1 MKSKAQRGGCLRPE
15 TLHSEAKPAR
25 PTIRYTPSKTINN
38 LGGMCYYCAPNMQKF
53 SELNLSEK
61 ILKAITD
68 LGYENTTPIQ
78 AETLPILL
86 EGDTDFLGLAA
97 TGTGKT
103 AAFGIPLLERI
114 DPKQKGVQALI
125 LCPTRELAIQVAG
138 QIDLLGKYLGI
149 KALPIYGGAGYG
161 DQIYGLKNGAT
172 IVVGTPGRVVDH
184 MEKGTLKLDLLKTL
198 VLDEADEMISMGFK
212 DDLEFVLSKAP
223 KGQANIWLFSATMG
237 GEVRRVADAYL
248 KNPKKVQVNRTE
260 MLPDTVEQ
268 IYFMVHE
275 YDKPDLVTKVIDAAD
290 EFYGIIF
297 CQTKSLVID
306 LTQFLVS
313 KGYKT
318 DCLHGDMD
326 QTGRDRVMRAFR
338 EKKIST
344 LIATDVA
351 CRGLDVKDITHVI
364 NYSIPRELDN
374 YVHRIGRTGRSG
386 KSGIALSLVTNSH
399 KGLIRRIEEM
409 TKSRMK
415 EGKLPTLKDVAV
427 KKVAKSQVEFEKIG
441 PQGRMT
447 ELLGEEWKTS
457 LEPLSKEEIVGRFIT
472 LLHPELATG
481 KAKPE
486 MGDSRPV
493 EATSERRSERRP
505 ESRSARPERSERR
518 PSGSYEARS
527 ERRPEGRPERRPEPR
542 REYRPAA
549 AAESADAG
557 SLPKPL
563 ARPAAARP
571 ALAARSERSDRPER
585 AERPERS
592 ERRYQGKPGGYEPAK
607 RDFKSDDK
615 RTPPWERKDSGTKPA
630 GFKSAGGRFAPKSTP
645 WGARPAAESRV
656 APASRWKKKSE
667 FSARD
672 ASEAKPKK
680 WESRPTKPRS

>member
-1 MKSKAQRGGCLRPE
+1 
-15 TLHSEAKPAR
+15 
-25 PTIRYTPSKTINN
+25 
-38 LGGMCYYCAPNMQKF
+38 MQKF

-61 ILKAITD
+61 ILKAITE
-68 LGYENTTPIQ
+68 LGYESTTPIQ

-223 KGQANIWLFSATMG
+223 TGQANIWLFSATMG
-237 GEVRRVADAYL
+237 GEVRRVADTYL
-248 KNPKKVQVNRTE
+248 KDPKKVQVNRTE

-275 YDKPDLVTKVIDAAD
+275 YDKPDLVTKVIDAADD

-338 EKKIST
+338 EKKITT

-447 ELLGEEWKTS
+447 ELLGDEWKTS

-472 LLHPELATG
+472 LLHPELASG
-481 KAKPE
+481 KAAAKSE
-486 MGDSRPV
+486 MGDSRPP
-493 EATSERRSERRP
+493 EASSERRP
-505 ESRSARPERSERR
+505 ERRTESRSARPERRESRPERSEGRR
-518 PSGSYEARS
+518 YEPRSEARPKREYS
-527 ERRPEGRPERRPEPR
+527 SAGSPGPVISSDDRPAAPSAAPKPFARSVTPRPAAGRPERT
-542 REYRPAA
+542 
-549 AAESADAG
+549 
-557 SLPKPL
+557 
-563 ARPAAARP
+563 
-571 ALAARSERSDRPER
+571 
-585 AERPERS
+585 

-615 RTPPWERKDSGTKPA
+615 RTPPWERKDSAAKPA

-645 WGARPAAESRV
+645 WGARAAPESRV

-680 WESRPTKPRS
+680 WESRPTKPRSN

>member
-1 MKSKAQRGGCLRPE
+1 
-15 TLHSEAKPAR
+15 
-25 PTIRYTPSKTINN
+25 
-38 LGGMCYYCAPNMQKF
+38 MQNF
-53 SELNLSEK
+53 LELNLSEN

-68 LGYENTTPIQ
+68 LGYETPSPIQ

-86 EGDTDFLGLAA
+86 GDDTDFLGLAA

-114 DPKQKGVQALI
+114 NPKQKGVQALI

-161 DQIYGLKNGAT
+161 DQIYGLKAGAT

-212 DDLEFVLSKAP
+212 DDLEFVLSHAP

-237 GEVRRVADAYL
+237 GEVRRVADTYL
-248 KNPKKVQVNRTE
+248 KSPKKVQVNRTE

-268 IYFMVHE
+268 IYYMVHE
-275 YDKPDLVTKVIDAAD
+275 YDKPDLVCKVIDAAD
-290 EFYGIIF
+290 DFYGIIF

-306 LTQFLVS
+306 LNQYLIT
-313 KGYKT
+313 KGYKA

-338 EKKIST
+338 ERKISV

-351 CRGLDVKDITHVI
+351 CRGLDVKDITHVV

-399 KGLIRRIEEM
+399 RPLIRRIEEM

-415 EGKLPTLKDVAV
+415 EGKVPGLKDIAL
-427 KKVAKSQVEFEKIG
+427 KKVAKTLVAFEQNG

-447 ELLGEEWKTS
+447 ELVGDDWKA
-457 LEPLSKEEIVGRFIT
+457 LVEPMSKEEIVGRFIT
-472 LLHPELATG
+472 LLHPELAGGRESKPGLDDSRAAAPADRPSQRSERPARSSERSSRTSDRADRPARSYD
-481 KAKPE
+481 KPARSYDRPTRSSSSERPSAPRPYAKPE
-486 MGDSRPV
+486 RSSRPP
-493 EATSERRSERRP
+493 EARKEFRPSSP
-505 ESRSARPERSERR
+505 ES
-518 PSGSYEARS
+518 
-527 ERRPEGRPERRPEPR
+527 
-542 REYRPAA
+542 
-549 AAESADAG
+549 AG
-557 SLPKPL
+557 LPQPL
-563 ARPAAARP
+563 SKP
-571 ALAARSERSDRPER
+571 ALK
-585 AERPERS
+585 S
-592 ERRYQGKPGGYEPAK
+592 ERRYQGKAGFEPK
-607 RDFKSDDK
+607 RAPKPDDK
-615 RTPPWERKDSGTKPA
+615 RTPPWERKSAAAPGTNRFKP
-630 GFKSAGGRFAPKSTP
+630 GRPMQKSTP
-645 WGARPAAESRV
+645 WGSRPSNTGDA
-656 APASRWKKKSE
+656 APASRWKKKTE

-672 ASEAKPKK
+672 ASEPKAKK
-680 WESRPTKPRS
+680 WESRPTKPPRQ